1 MALGE
6 VRKRTITMYDKM
18 IKYYKNNIGEISE
31 YGNTVITEDLIKNI
45 EKRRSE
51 LSETYKSRWVR

>member
-51 LSETYKSRWVR
+51 LSETYDSRWVR

>member
-6 VRKRTITMYDKM
+6 VRKRTISMYDKM

>member
-51 LSETYKSRWVR
+51 LSETYDSRWAR